1 MSKHLD
7 TSTFASMVPAELLEL
22 VCKLRLKLDAEF
34 FLVGGAVRDMVLGV
48 SPKDFD
54 VASDVHPDV
63 LCDAVRSLGGY
74 KVLEVGKSFG
84 VVVVVMPSG
93 EEYEFATF
101 REDLGSGRRPD
112 GGVRFSSIETDV
124 LRRDLTMN
132 ALFMSLDSFK
142 VVDLVGGLADLE
154 ARMVRCVGSAS
165 ERFTEDPLRVLR
177 AVRFAARF
185 EGGQLEGQT
194 AWAMAREVHERGEGS
209 LLGVSPERVRDEFLK
224 GLKSAFSV
232 RHFLGL
238 LEELG
243 LMAVVFPG
251 LRVQPVDMLTKFS
264 RDPVLMVAMLLRR
277 GDSSKKVAKV
287 LNTQKWSAE
296 EVCQVS
302 FLLDLFS
309 CSEATEVPHLRK
321 RLLTQAR
328 MTREQLDEV
337 SCFVPVFDR
346 FMQFVESEPCV
357 TASELM
363 ELGFS
368 GKALGEELHR
378 LEVLRFVAL

>member
-1 MSKHLD
+1 MTSQSTTSFSSK
-7 TSTFASMVPAELLEL
+7 VPSELLEL
-22 VCKLRLKLDAEF
+22 VCKLRVELDAEF
-34 FLVGGAVRDMVLGV
+34 FLVGGAVRDMVLGET
-48 SPKDFD
+48 PKDFD

-63 LCDAVRSLGGY
+63 LCKAVRSLGGY

-101 REDLGSGRRPD
+101 REDVGSGRRPD

-132 ALFMSLDSFK
+132 ALFMNMSTFE

-154 ARMVRCVGSAS
+154 ARMVRCVGDAS
-165 ERFTEDPLRVLR
+165 ERFAEDPLRVLR

-185 EGGQLEGQT
+185 SRGHLEAGT
-194 AWAMAREVHERGEGS
+194 AFAMASEVVRGEGK
-209 LLGVSPERVRDEFLK
+209 LLGVSPERVRDEFVK

-232 RHFLGL
+232 RQFLGM

-243 LMAVVFPG
+243 LMSVVFPG
-251 LRVQPVDMLTKFS
+251 LHVQSVSMLTKFS
-264 RDPVLMVAMLLRR
+264 REPALMVAMLLRR

-287 LNTQKWSAE
+287 LNELKWSAE

-309 CSEATEVPHLRK
+309 WNEVEEAPKLRK

-328 MTREQLDEV
+328 LTREQLVEV
-337 SCFVPVFDR
+337 SWFVPLFDR
-346 FMQFVESEPCV
+346 FMQFVESEPKF
-357 TASELM
+357 TASEVA
-363 ELGFS
+363 EKFGVS
-368 GKALGEELHR
+368 GKALGEKLHA
-378 LEVLRFVAL
+378 LEVQRFVDL